1 MNEFRTL
8 RAQARRERDETIA
21 HAKQRCKEALA
32 QIAALKRTM
41 KKPKKP
47 LRPIRREP
55 TGSNSLRQAMIELL
69 GDRSMSARH
78 HAAMTHLFVAWYN
91 FCRKHESVRRATP
104 AMAGVTDHVWSLK
117 ELLQEAAK

>member
-32 QIAALKRTM
+32 QIAALKAVM
-41 KKPKKP
+41 AKPKKP

-55 TGSNSLRQAMIELL
+55 SGSDTLRQAMIDLL
-69 GDRSMSARH
+69 GDRSMTPIELAVAIRESGYATT
-78 HAAMTHLFVAWYN
+78 MTNRRLCQQVLF
-91 FCRKHESVRRATP
+91 FLRRDERFKQDGEKWT
-104 AMAGVTDHVWSLK
+104 TT
-117 ELLQEAAK
+117 